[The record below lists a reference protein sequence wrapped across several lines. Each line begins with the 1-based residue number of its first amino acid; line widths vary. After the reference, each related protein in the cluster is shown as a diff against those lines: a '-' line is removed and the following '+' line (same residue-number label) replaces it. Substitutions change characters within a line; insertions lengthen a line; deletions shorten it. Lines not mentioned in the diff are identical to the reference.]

1 MKLKYITTL
10 MIAALISTAALSQST
25 KEINVDGLKVIF
37 RHTPKEVISVR
48 LYIKGGTANYTKDKE
63 GIEELAFAIAM
74 NGGTK
79 KMDKV
84 TFNDAAEKI
93 GTSFGSMTSLD
104 YGNLS
109 MTCLKP
115 YWNESWNLF
124 ADAVMNP
131 AFDAKEFELEK
142 EKALSGA
149 KQRESDADGSL
160 NIIAME
166 STFQGR
172 NYAKL
177 PDGSVASIEKLT
189 LDDVSKYYKS
199 IVTKGRA
206 YLVVV
211 GDLSEN
217 DIIVRVRESL
227 SKLPIGTQ
235 PKVENKL
242 SITKGSVEII
252 DRDIATNYL
261 MGIMSAPSLN
271 SDEGVQISLAM
282 RMLYD
287 RFFVELRTKRS
298 LSYAPAAGYNSGA
311 ITSPYSY
318 VYITTTDP
326 KAALN
331 VMVAIIDSVKKNGFT
346 EKELK
351 DMRQKFLTNY
361 YQKLETSEAQSGALG
376 KSEAAGSWKMDD
388 AFTEKI
394 NSAKL
399 KDINNTFNKYTA
411 AIKWSYLGKKDAVT
425 KDDFKQTK
433 HEKGL
438 ESPY

>member
-1 MKLKYITTL
+1 

-142 EKALSGA
+142 EKAHSGA

-177 PDGSVASIEKLT
+177 PDGCVASIEKLT

-217 DIIVRVRESL
+217 DIIGRVRESL

-242 SITKGSVEII
+242 LITKGSVEII

>member
-1 MKLKYITTL
+1 
-10 MIAALISTAALSQST
+10 
-25 KEINVDGLKVIF
+25 
-37 RHTPKEVISVR
+37 
-48 LYIKGGTANYTKDKE
+48 
-63 GIEELAFAIAM
+63 
-74 NGGTK
+74 
-79 KMDKV
+79 
-84 TFNDAAEKI
+84 
-93 GTSFGSMTSLD
+93 
-104 YGNLS
+104 
-109 MTCLKP
+109 
-115 YWNESWNLF
+115 
-124 ADAVMNP
+124 

-242 SITKGSVEII
+242 LITKGSVEII

-271 SDEGVQISLAM
+271 SDEGVQIS
-282 RMLYD
+282 
-287 RFFVELRTKRS
+287 
-298 LSYAPAAGYNSGA
+298 
-311 ITSPYSY
+311 
-318 VYITTTDP
+318 
-326 KAALN
+326 
-331 VMVAIIDSVKKNGFT
+331 
-346 EKELK
+346 
-351 DMRQKFLTNY
+351 
-361 YQKLETSEAQSGALG
+361 
-376 KSEAAGSWKMDD
+376 
-388 AFTEKI
+388 
-394 NSAKL
+394 
-399 KDINNTFNKYTA
+399 
-411 AIKWSYLGKKDAVT
+411 
-425 KDDFKQTK
+425 
-433 HEKGL
+433 
-438 ESPY
+438 

>member
-242 SITKGSVEII
+242 LITKGSVEII

>member
-217 DIIVRVRESL
+217 DIIGRVRESL

-242 SITKGSVEII
+242 LITKGSVEII

-298 LSYAPAAGYNSGA
+298 L
-311 ITSPYSY
+311 
-318 VYITTTDP
+318 
-326 KAALN
+326 
-331 VMVAIIDSVKKNGFT
+331 
-346 EKELK
+346 
-351 DMRQKFLTNY
+351 
-361 YQKLETSEAQSGALG
+361 
-376 KSEAAGSWKMDD
+376 
-388 AFTEKI
+388 
-394 NSAKL
+394 
-399 KDINNTFNKYTA
+399 
-411 AIKWSYLGKKDAVT
+411 
-425 KDDFKQTK
+425 
-433 HEKGL
+433 
-438 ESPY
+438 

>member
-217 DIIVRVRESL
+217 DIIGRVRESL

-242 SITKGSVEII
+242 LITKGSVEII

-376 KSEAAGSWKMDD
+376 RSEAAGSWKMDD

-411 AIKWSYLGKKDAVT
+411 AIKWSYLGKKDGKT

>member
-217 DIIVRVRESL
+217 DIIGRVRESL

>member
-1 MKLKYITTL
+1 
-10 MIAALISTAALSQST
+10 
-25 KEINVDGLKVIF
+25 
-37 RHTPKEVISVR
+37 
-48 LYIKGGTANYTKDKE
+48 DKE

-242 SITKGSVEII
+242 LITKGSVEII
-252 DRDIATNYL
+252 
-261 MGIMSAPSLN
+261 
-271 SDEGVQISLAM
+271 
-282 RMLYD
+282 
-287 RFFVELRTKRS
+287 
-298 LSYAPAAGYNSGA
+298 
-311 ITSPYSY
+311 
-318 VYITTTDP
+318 
-326 KAALN
+326 
-331 VMVAIIDSVKKNGFT
+331 
-346 EKELK
+346 
-351 DMRQKFLTNY
+351 
-361 YQKLETSEAQSGALG
+361 
-376 KSEAAGSWKMDD
+376 
-388 AFTEKI
+388 
-394 NSAKL
+394 
-399 KDINNTFNKYTA
+399 
-411 AIKWSYLGKKDAVT
+411 
-425 KDDFKQTK
+425 
-433 HEKGL
+433 
-438 ESPY
+438 